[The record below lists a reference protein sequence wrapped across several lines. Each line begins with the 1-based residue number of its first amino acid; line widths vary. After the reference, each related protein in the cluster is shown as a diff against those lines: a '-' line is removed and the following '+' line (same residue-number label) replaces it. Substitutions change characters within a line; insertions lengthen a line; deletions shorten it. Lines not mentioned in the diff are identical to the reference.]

1 MSALVNEVVLPGDE
15 VLLEIDSDDNQHKT
29 VLGPGLRQQ
38 GDGVIAVKAGVL
50 RKQEPG
56 TYWVDCRQKKYVAVK
71 GDNVIGIVTNT
82 GGDVFRI
89 DIGTSE
95 YASLSYLAF
104 EGATKRNRPNIK
116 VGDLVFAK
124 LLVASKGVEPE
135 LVCIDGKGRSSGL
148 GVLPEGGF
156 VINIPSYMARRLLAN
171 NSSLL
176 KSLGN
181 PLPYEIAVGLN
192 GRVWLKCRSIKETLD
207 ISNIITNMEQYSS
220 NELRIAVKK
229 ISIAQT
235 SVS

>member
-1 MSALVNEVVLPGDE
+1 MSAVVNQVVLPGDE
-15 VLLEIDSDDNQHKT
+15 ILLEVDPDDNQRRT

-38 GDGVIAVKAGVL
+38 EDRVIAIKAGVL
-50 RKQEPG
+50 RKHEPS
-56 TYWVDCRQKKYVAVK
+56 TYWIDCRQKKYVAVK
-71 GDNVIGIVTNT
+71 GDNVIGIVTST
-82 GGDVFRI
+82 GGDVFRV

-116 VGDLVFAK
+116 VGDLVFSK

-148 GVLPEGGF
+148 GVLPDGGF
-156 VINIPSYMARRLLAN
+156 LVNIPSYMARRLLAN

-192 GRVWLKCRSIKETLD
+192 GRVWLKCRSVRETLD
-207 ISNIITNMEQYSS
+207 IANIVSRMEQYSS
-220 NELRIAVKK
+220 NELKVAVRK
-229 ISIAQT
+229 ISNAPI
-235 SVS
+235 SV

>member
-1 MSALVNEVVLPGDE
+1 MSAVVNQVVLPGDE
-15 VLLEIDSDDNQHKT
+15 ILLEVDPDDNQRRT

-38 GDGVIAVKAGVL
+38 EDRVIAIKAGVL
-50 RKQEPG
+50 RKHEPS
-56 TYWVDCRQKKYVAVK
+56 TYWIDCRQKKYVAVK
-71 GDNVIGIVTNT
+71 GDNVIGIVTST
-82 GGDVFRI
+82 GGDVFRV

-116 VGDLVFAK
+116 VGDLVFSK

-148 GVLPEGGF
+148 GVLPDGGF
-156 VINIPSYMARRLLAN
+156 LVNIPSYMARRLLAN

-192 GRVWLKCRSIKETLD
+192 GRVWLKCRSVRETLD
-207 ISNIITNMEQYSS
+207 IAHIISRMEQYSS
-220 NELRIAVKK
+220 NELKVAVRK
-229 ISIAQT
+229 ISNAPI
-235 SVS
+235 SV